1 MKVKEKL
8 TKGTEPVLWAKIII
22 YAICILA
29 AFICLVPLINV
40 ISVSFSTNRT
50 AASVFLFPREISTE
64 SYKVIFAQKQVWRS
78 LGVSAVRVVY
88 AVALSTVLTVLMA
101 FPLSR
106 DEKRYPTRRLYVGI
120 LILCML
126 FDGGM
131 VPKIVLMINW
141 LHLGNTVSS
150 LVLPLAVNIFNVI
163 LCMNFFRQLPKEL
176 EEAAYVD
183 GASNMQALFKIIIPV
198 SKPVMA
204 TIMMFT
210 FVNHWNDYFTALV
223 YIHDLSKYPFQT
235 YIRAAIQSDDI
246 KSMMDLQNYLL
257 VSDKTV
263 KSAQI
268 VVGMLPLLVLYP
280 LSQKYFATG
289 FTLGAVKG

>member
-1 MKVKEKL
+1 MKAKL
-8 TKGTEPVLWAKIII
+8 KKGMEPVWWAKIII
-22 YAICILA
+22 YFICILA
-29 AFICLVPLINV
+29 ALICLVPLLNV
-40 ISVSFSTNRT
+40 IAVSFSSNRT
-50 AASVFLFPREISTE
+50 ASSVFLFPKEFSAQ
-64 SYKVIFAQKQVWRS
+64 SYSVIFEQDQVWKS
-78 LGVSAVRVVY
+78 LGVSVVRVVY

-106 DEKRYPTRRLYVGI
+106 DEKKYPTRKLYVAI
-120 LILCML
+120 LIICML

-131 VPKIVLMINW
+131 VPKIVLLVNW
-141 LHLGNTVSS
+141 LNLGNTISS

-183 GASNMQALFKIIIPV
+183 GASNMQVLFYIIIPI
-198 SKPVMA
+198 SKPVIA

-223 YIHDLSKYPFQT
+223 YIHDISKYPFQT
-235 YIRAAIQSDDI
+235 YIRAAIQSEDI

-257 VSDKTV
+257 VNDKTV
-263 KSAQI
+263 KAAQI

-280 LSQKYFATG
+280 LAQKYFATG